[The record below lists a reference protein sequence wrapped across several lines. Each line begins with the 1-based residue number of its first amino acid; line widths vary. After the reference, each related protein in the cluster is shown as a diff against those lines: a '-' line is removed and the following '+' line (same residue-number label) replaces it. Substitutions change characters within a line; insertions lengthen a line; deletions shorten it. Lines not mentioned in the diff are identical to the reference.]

1 MCGQV
6 DGSDYVDDASRLGQ
20 REKSFLGGLP
30 TDLVDVQLWPRLI
43 RGSSCPTVLKRM
55 GKIRVVC
62 KAWLEYV
69 ENIEDWKME
78 MAVVEERR
86 KLEVQGI
93 HDVIHVE
100 GKTADAVLCLIT
112 GMDQ

>member
-6 DGSDYVDDASRLGQ
+6 DGGDYVDDASHLGQ

-30 TDLVDVQLWPRLI
+30 ADLVDVQLWPRLV
-43 RGSSCPTVLKRM
+43 RGSSCPTVLKGM
-55 GKIRVVC
+55 DKIRVVC
-62 KAWLEYV
+62 KAWREYV
-69 ENIEDWKME
+69 ENTEDWKME
-78 MAVVEERR
+78 MATVEERR
-86 KLEVQGI
+86 KVQVQGI